1 MATDYKAYQNLSLN
15 LGPIW
20 NYLRFELYSEEE
32 ICKRNMHNMGKTQ
45 YTNYCLLPAKRKME
59 Q

>member
-1 MATDYKAYQNLSLN
+1 MATDYKAYQNLSLI

-20 NYLRFELYSEEE
+20 KYLRFELYSEEE
-32 ICKRNMHNMGKTQ
+32 ICKKSMHNMGKTQ
-45 YTNYCLLPAKRKME
+45 DTNYYLLPAKRKME